1 MAVEI
6 APMKSDAIAV
16 EEESHGELHQ
26 KNKALA
32 SSMGK
37 QPGST
42 KRTSPSFSFGKEEC
56 PPEYGRTA
64 FLLGGCTTSLG
75 TQGMGVVNDDE
86 HRFTRPHCFDV
97 RSPCARRRRSPPRR
111 SPPPLSA
118 APLSAAPLSAARLVS
133 RASCRARASRRFP
146 GARARGRALSPLRAR
161 GVTRRVPPASPRD
174 GAQVRDYGSTLGI
187 SGHSSRENLSNSKE
201 PPAWSFSKSKRTLHF
216 R

>member
-6 APMKSDAIAV
+6 APMKSDAIAL
-16 EEESHGELHQ
+16 EEEGHGELHQ
-26 KNKALA
+26 KNKTLA

-42 KRTSPSFSFGKEEC
+42 KRTSPSYSFGKEEC

-97 RSPCARRRRSPPRR
+97 RVQAPPPSGSSASLARRPPR
-111 SPPPLSA
+111 A
-118 APLSAAPLSAARLVS
+118 TS
-133 RASCRARASRRFP
+133 RH
-146 GARARGRALSPLRAR
+146 
-161 GVTRRVPPASPRD
+161 RD
-174 GAQVRDYGSTLGI
+174 IT
-187 SGHSSRENLSNSKE
+187 
-201 PPAWSFSKSKRTLHF
+201 T
-216 R
+216 

>member
-6 APMKSDAIAV
+6 APMKSDAIAL
-16 EEESHGELHQ
+16 EEEGHGELHQ
-26 KNKALA
+26 KNKTLA

-42 KRTSPSFSFGKEEC
+42 KRTSPSYSFGKEEC

-97 RSPCARRRRSPPRR
+97 R
-111 SPPPLSA
+111 
-118 APLSAAPLSAARLVS
+118 V
-133 RASCRARASRRFP
+133 
-146 GARARGRALSPLRAR
+146 
-161 GVTRRVPPASPRD
+161 
-174 GAQVRDYGSTLGI
+174 
-187 SGHSSRENLSNSKE
+187 
-201 PPAWSFSKSKRTLHF
+201 
-216 R
+216 